1 MSSAP
6 PTRMSHRLWEKTQPW
21 HTPDSASNNR
31 HNSSITFPS
40 SSRAKQRGLVIKL
53 VVRVQNF
60 QPAFRPIDNTDTER
74 ERDRERGW
82 EKIFG
87 PLFHIALQQR
97 ISCAS
102 IIFYYSIIDR
112 PFSIIDLF
120 SPLSLFLRKI
130 SSSKDS
136 KDNIIP
142 IFDRFDFIIFFF
154 CFLRFK
160 LLSSSSFLSRSLVRG
175 LFYRFFA
182 SRVTNREKIKT
193 PRRTISIHTVFK
205 RRPA

>member
-1 MSSAP
+1 MFKIFNP
-6 PTRMSHRLWEKTQPW
+6 HFDR
-21 HTPDSASNNR
+21 
-31 HNSSITFPS
+31 SITQT
-40 SSRAKQRGLVIKL
+40 QR
-53 VVRVQNF
+53 
-60 QPAFRPIDNTDTER
+60 ER
-74 ERDRERGW
+74 EREKERGW

-87 PLFHIALQQR
+87 PLFHIALQR

-112 PFSIIDLF
+112 PFSMIDLF

-160 LLSSSSFLSRSLVRG
+160 LLSSSSFLSLSLSLARS
-175 LFYRFFA
+175 RFVLSFF
-182 SRVTNREKIKT
+182 RK
-193 PRRTISIHTVFK
+193 PCD
-205 RRPA
+205 

>member
-1 MSSAP
+1 MFKIFNP
-6 PTRMSHRLWEKTQPW
+6 HFDR
-21 HTPDSASNNR
+21 
-31 HNSSITFPS
+31 SITQT
-40 SSRAKQRGLVIKL
+40 QR
-53 VVRVQNF
+53 
-60 QPAFRPIDNTDTER
+60 ER

-87 PLFHIALQQR
+87 PLFHIALQR

-112 PFSIIDLF
+112 PFSMIDLF

-136 KDNIIP
+136 KDNTIP

-160 LLSSSSFLSRSLVRG
+160 LLSSSSFLSLSLSRSLVRG

>member
-74 ERDRERGW
+74 ERERERERVGKNLW
-82 EKIFG
+82 TAFPYCASENQLCFDHFL
-87 PLFHIALQQR
+87 LFHHR
-97 ISCAS
+97 SS
-102 IIFYYSIIDR
+102 IFDDR
-112 PFSIIDLF
+112 SFLPSFSL
-120 SPLSLFLRKI
+120 
-130 SSSKDS
+130 SSKDL
-136 KDNIIP
+136 
-142 IFDRFDFIIFFF
+142 FFERFE
-154 CFLRFK
+154 
-160 LLSSSSFLSRSLVRG
+160 G
-175 LFYRFFA
+175 
-182 SRVTNREKIKT
+182 
-193 PRRTISIHTVFK
+193 
-205 RRPA
+205 

>member
-74 ERDRERGW
+74 EREIEREGGKKSLDRFSILRFENQLC
-82 EKIFG
+82 FDHFL
-87 PLFHIALQQR
+87 LFHHR
-97 ISCAS
+97 SS
-102 IIFYYSIIDR
+102 IFDDR
-112 PFSIIDLF
+112 SFLPSFSL
-120 SPLSLFLRKI
+120 
-130 SSSKDS
+130 SSKDL
-136 KDNIIP
+136 
-142 IFDRFDFIIFFF
+142 FFERFE
-154 CFLRFK
+154 
-160 LLSSSSFLSRSLVRG
+160 G
-175 LFYRFFA
+175 
-182 SRVTNREKIKT
+182 
-193 PRRTISIHTVFK
+193 
-205 RRPA
+205 

>member
-1 MSSAP
+1 
-6 PTRMSHRLWEKTQPW
+6 MSHRLWEKTQPW

-87 PLFHIALQQR
+87 PLFHIALQR

-102 IIFYYSIIDR
+102 IIFHSIIDR
-112 PFSIIDLF
+112 PFSMIDLF

-136 KDNIIP
+136 KDNTIP